1 MRTYSS
7 FFLLNLDILPQ
18 KYDSQGQNMTEWLYT
33 GNPNNYKII
42 QAFKDLKKIDW
53 EQNSSP
59 AVNDIVYIYVS
70 GDVHQI
76 KLKCKVNK
84 VNLPRPEIDDQKY
97 NIKLKAPESSKYTEL
112 ELLEEF
118 DDQRLSYQELK
129 NNGLKIVQGQKAL
142 SDDVKKYIHSVTD
155 RTNRVFELN
164 DEGTAT
170 MNTAENKNKSDKNI
184 ILYGPPGT
192 GKTYN
197 SVIYAVAI
205 CEKKDK
211 TSIEESV
218 EKLKSIPYDDVLN
231 RYRRL
236 KNDGRIAFT
245 TFHQSYGYEEFI
257 EGIKPNL
264 NDNDNTLNY
273 TIEDGIFK
281 KFCQNAQRLKLDQN
295 SILKKDN
302 PKIWGLYLGGVGDTE
317 LKNECFNNDLIRL
330 GWYKVKDENLDQAD
344 VTSQGKKM
352 ITDFQSSMEIGDIV
366 LIARDTKNIDA
377 ICVIEGE
384 YEYDDSNKEYPRARK
399 VRWIAKGDIL
409 INVRDILPSMKKQ
422 LPRCTLFSLDYV
434 NLENVFSIVSD
445 QTDSDIS
452 VGYDNTKPYVFII
465 DEINR
470 GNISKI
476 FGELITLIED
486 TKRSGA
492 SEAMEATLPYSGE
505 PFSVPQ
511 NVYILGTMNTAD
523 RSIALMDTALRRR
536 FGFMEMLPDPEVL
549 DRLGIGIV
557 SFDGEEELNLSE
569 MLRVMN
575 KRIEY
580 LYDREHTIGHA
591 FFIRLAT
598 EYSLNT
604 LAEIFKKKIIP
615 LLQEYFYDDY
625 EKIQLVLGDNQK
637 ENDPN
642 DKYKFIKSI
651 DVRINDIFNGNPDID
666 TSDRNVNYEIQ
677 ESAFYE
683 IQSYKKIGKGL

>member
-1 MRTYSS
+1 MFEYISAA
-7 FFLLNLDILPQ
+7 ILPV
-18 KYDSQGQNMTEWLYT
+18 L
-33 GNPNNYKII
+33 ILVI
-42 QAFKDLKKIDW
+42 
-53 EQNSSP
+53 
-59 AVNDIVYIYVS
+59 
-70 GDVHQI
+70 
-76 KLKCKVNK
+76 
-84 VNLPRPEIDDQKY
+84 
-97 NIKLKAPESSKYTEL
+97 
-112 ELLEEF
+112 LL
-118 DDQRLSYQELK
+118 L
-129 NNGLKIVQGQKAL
+129 GA
-142 SDDVKKYIHSVTD
+142 VKKVPI
-155 RTNRVFELN
+155 
-164 DEGTAT
+164 
-170 MNTAENKNKSDKNI
+170 
-184 ILYGPPGT
+184 
-192 GKTYN
+192 
-197 SVIYAVAI
+197 
-205 CEKKDK
+205 
-211 TSIEESV
+211 
-218 EKLKSIPYDDVLN
+218 
-231 RYRRL
+231 
-236 KNDGRIAFT
+236 
-245 TFHQSYGYEEFI
+245 YEEFI

-264 NDNDNTLNY
+264 DDNDNTLSY

-281 KFCQNAQRLKLDQN
+281 KFCQNAQKLKVDKN
-295 SILKKDN
+295 SILTKDN
-302 PKIWGLYLGGVGDTE
+302 PKIWGLYLGGVGNTE
-317 LKNECFNNDLIRL
+317 LKKECFNNDVIRL

-409 INVRDILPSMKKQ
+409 INVSDILPSMKKQ
-422 LPRCTLFSLDYV
+422 LPRCTLFSLNYV
-434 NLENVFSIVSD
+434 NLEKVFSIASD
-445 QTDSDIS
+445 QMDFDLS
-452 VGYDNTKPYVFII
+452 VGYDNTNPYVFII

-486 TKRSGA
+486 TKRNGA

-505 PFSVPQ
+505 SFSVPQ

-536 FGFMEMLPDPEVL
+536 FGFIEMLPDPEVL

-557 SFDGEEELNLSE
+557 SFDDKEELNLSE

-591 FFIRLAT
+591 FFIKLAT
-598 EYSLNT
+598 EYSLKT

-637 ENDPN
+637 ENDPDN
-642 DKYKFIKSI
+642 KYKFIKSI

-666 TSDRNVNYEIQ
+666 TSDRDVNYEIQ

>member
-1 MRTYSS
+1 MT
-7 FFLLNLDILPQ
+7 LKDH
-18 KYDSQGQNMTEWLYT
+18 NMTEWLYP
-33 GNPNNYKII
+33 GNPNKYRVIP
-42 QAFKDLKKIDW
+42 AFRDLKKVDW
-53 EQNSSP
+53 QQNSSP
-59 AVNDIVYIYVS
+59 AINDIVYIYVS

-84 VNLPRPEIDDQKY
+84 VNLPKPEIDDRNY
-97 NIKLKAPESSKYTEL
+97 VIELKDPENTKYTEL

-118 DDQRLSYQELK
+118 DDPRLDLQELRK
-129 NNGLKIVQGQKAL
+129 NGLTTVRHQHAL
-142 SDDVKKYIHSVTD
+142 PEEAKNYIHAVTD
-155 RTNRVFELN
+155 ISERSFELN
-164 DEGTAT
+164 NEGATT
-170 MNTAENKNKSDKNI
+170 MNATGNENKSDKNI

-197 SVIYAVAI
+197 SVIYAVAL
-205 CEKKDK
+205 CDKKDK

-218 EKLKSIPYDDVLN
+218 EKLKSIPYDEVLD

-264 NDNDNTLNY
+264 DDNDNTLSY

-281 KFCQNAQRLKLDQN
+281 KFCQNAQKLKVDKN
-295 SILKKDN
+295 SILTKDN
-302 PKIWGLYLGGVGDTE
+302 PKIWGLYLGGVGNTE
-317 LKNECFNNDLIRL
+317 LKKECFNNDVIRL

-344 VTSQGKKM
+344 ITSQGKKM

-409 INVRDILPSMKKQ
+409 INVSDILPSMKKQ
-422 LPRCTLFSLDYV
+422 LPRCTLFSLNYV
-434 NLENVFSIVSD
+434 NLEKVFSIASD
-445 QTDSDIS
+445 QMDFDLS
-452 VGYDNTKPYVFII
+452 VGYDNTNPYVFII

-486 TKRSGA
+486 TKRNGA

-505 PFSVPQ
+505 SFSVPQ

-536 FGFMEMLPDPEVL
+536 FGFIEMLPDPEVL
-549 DRLGIGIV
+549 DRLGIV
-557 SFDGEEELNLSE
+557 SFDDKEELNLSE

-591 FFIRLAT
+591 FFIKLAT
-598 EYSLNT
+598 EYSLKT

-637 ENDPN
+637 EDDPD
-642 DKYKFIKSI
+642 DKYKFIKSKDI
-651 DVRINDIFNGNPDID
+651 KINDIFNGNPDID
-666 TSDRNVNYEIQ
+666 TSDRDVNYEIQ